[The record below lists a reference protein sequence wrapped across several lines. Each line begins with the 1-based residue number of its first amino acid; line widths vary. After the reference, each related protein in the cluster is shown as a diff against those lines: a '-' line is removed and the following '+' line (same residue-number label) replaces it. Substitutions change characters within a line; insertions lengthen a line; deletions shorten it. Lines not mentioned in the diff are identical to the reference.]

1 MLKILFFRSIA
12 SGILA
17 IVLCAPLHLYARS
30 IDIYC
35 NGNVQADTN
44 QLLQRIAA
52 SAPGDFIRIHGVCN
66 VNQTVVLFSDR
77 TYEGDSR
84 TGTVIRQA
92 DNANLP
98 ALVASDSWANDSS
111 TTGSPVRIAHM
122 TLDGNKA
129 SNMDTHALVIRSW
142 LTVIEDM
149 EIRNA
154 PGDGIRLTNKTK
166 SGVNLTN
173 TSVNG
178 RISNI
183 FVTGCAGVGI
193 HVVDSGNS
201 LTDWDLL
208 DSWIASPGQSGIYL
222 ENAAGWK
229 IVGNHIYGVRQHAI
243 YANRC
248 YGTTIADNYIE
259 DFGRDGGEG
268 NTWYGVACTVQGDV
282 GSVIRENKVFNGSS
296 QPATGIFRFIGI
308 PQVNYGTGVINVIGN
323 VIRGRN
329 TTADNTAL
337 YFRGGSNPLR
347 VMSSGNQVFS
357 AGTPMTVSDNATL
370 VNGI

>member
-1 MLKILFFRSIA
+1 MSKVRYFSSIA
-12 SGILA
+12 ALTLLVG
-17 IVLCAPLHLYARS
+17 LCAPISLYARA
-30 IDIYC
+30 IDVHC
-35 NGNVQADTN
+35 NGNVQFDTN
-44 QLLQRIAA
+44 QLLHRIA
-52 SAPGDFIRIHGVCN
+52 SSNSGDLIHIHGACE
-66 VNQTVVLFSDR
+66 VNQTIVLFGDR

-84 TGTVIRQA
+84 TGTIIRQA

-98 ALVASDSWANDSS
+98 AVVASDSWADNSA
-111 TTGSPVRIAHM
+111 TTGSPLRIAHM
-122 TLDGNKA
+122 TIDGNKA
-129 SNMDTHALVIRSW
+129 RNTWTDALVIRSW

-149 EIRNA
+149 QIQNA

-166 SGVNLTN
+166 DGVSLTN

-178 RISNI
+178 RISNV
-183 FVTGCAGVGI
+183 FVTGCSGVGI

-259 DFGRDGGEG
+259 DFGRDGGAT

-282 GSVIRENKVFNGSS
+282 ASVIRENKVFNGSS
-296 QPATGIFRFIGI
+296 QPAAGIFRFIGI

-323 VIRGRN
+323 VMRGSN
-329 TTADNTAL
+329 TAADNTAL
-337 YFRGGSNPLR
+337 YFRGGSNPLW
-347 VMSSGNQVFS
+347 VMSSGNQAFS
-357 AGTPMTVSDNATL
+357 AGTPMTVSTNATL
-370 VNGI
+370 VAGI